1 MASTISSRSQQ
12 SDEPS
17 VSARLRI
24 GCVHR
29 IRHFPY
35 WAILAHG
42 ISARAAELG
51 IELCLPV
58 EDADADWQGPA
69 SEVVL
74 QRPSV
79 VILPHSVTEAFPDVV
94 RPFAAAGIPIVG
106 VEMEPSAQYVSVVR
120 ADEAQGARL
129 VVTHLFER
137 IGGQGHVA
145 NIFAGTHTHR
155 QTTFHALLQ
164 RYPVITLAYEGEG
177 QWNRAGGARAMHAA
191 LDACPTICGVFAH
204 NDHMAV
210 GAADVIAERGLGE
223 QIVVVGFDA
232 DPEGLIAIRE
242 RRLAATAYRGIYRIG
257 RTAVD
262 TALRVALG
270 EPVEPEIRV
279 LIKLITAEN
288 LVDAT
293 LDTTY
298 LLPGL
303 LNDLIASN
311 RVQRQLQATTIAAQ
325 RSLIQEL
332 STPIL
337 PLSDTILIMPLIGTI
352 DNGRAQQIT
361 EAMLGA
367 IAQHGARYLIVDISG
382 IAIVDTAIAH
392 HLIQAA
398 RAVQLLGARV
408 LLVGISPEV
417 AQTLVGLGIDFR
429 ALSTYATLQD
439 GFAYAQQQ
447 QVRIARANG

>member
-1 MASTISSRSQQ
+1 MLAQGIN
-12 SDEPS
+12 
-17 VSARLRI
+17 ART
-24 GCVHR
+24 
-29 IRHFPY
+29 
-35 WAILAHG
+35 
-42 ISARAAELG
+42 AELEV
-51 IELCLPV
+51 ELCLPA
-58 EDADADWQGPA
+58 EDADEDWQGPA
-69 SEVVL
+69 NEVVR

-79 VILPHSVTEAFPDVV
+79 AILPHSVTEAFPDVV

-106 VEMEPSAQYVSVVR
+106 IEMEPAAQYVSVVR

-137 IGGQGHVA
+137 MSGHGEVA
-145 NIFAGTHTHR
+145 NIFAGAHTQR

-164 RYPVITLAYEGEG
+164 RYPGITLAYEGDG
-177 QWNRAGGARAMHAA
+177 QWNRAAGRRAMSSA
-191 LDACPTICGVFAH
+191 LNACPSIRGVFAH

-223 QIVVVGFDA
+223 QILVVGFDA
-232 DPEGLIAIRE
+232 DPDGLIAIRE
-242 RRLAATAYRGIYRIG
+242 RRLAATAYRGIYGIG

-262 TALRVALG
+262 IAMRVAIG

-279 LIKLITAEN
+279 PVQLITAEN

-298 LLPGL
+298 VLPGL
-303 LNDLIASN
+303 LHDLIASS
-311 RVQRQLQATTIAAQ
+311 RGQHELQAITIATQ

-332 STPIL
+332 STPII
-337 PLSDTILIMPLIGTI
+337 PISEAILIMPLIGTI
-352 DNGRAQQIT
+352 DSGRAQQIM
-361 EAMLGA
+361 ESMLGA

-382 IAIVDTAIAH
+382 IAVVDTAIAH

-398 RAVQLLGARV
+398 QAVQLLGARV

-439 GFAYAQQQ
+439 GFEYAQRQL
-447 QVRIARANG
+447 VRITRASGR